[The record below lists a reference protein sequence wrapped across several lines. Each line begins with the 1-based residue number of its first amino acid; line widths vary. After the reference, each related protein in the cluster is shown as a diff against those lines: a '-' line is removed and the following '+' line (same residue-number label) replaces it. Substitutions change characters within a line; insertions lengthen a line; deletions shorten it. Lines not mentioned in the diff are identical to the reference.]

1 MDKTETIVQLK
12 KLLARNFLTKMIDNK
27 TEIEVSYHAKRTVTS
42 GTQIGLSFEQIS
54 NMVKGAVGVDG
65 NTLGFGMTF
74 LHELHHSNFRN
85 TII

>member
-1 MDKTETIVQLK
+1 
-12 KLLARNFLTKMIDNK
+12 MIDNK

-65 NTLGFGMTF
+65 NTLGFGMPSYMNFIIQQQVETIMILQNF
-74 LHELHHSNFRN
+74 LELDQLLI
-85 TII
+85 T

>member
-42 GTQIGLSFEQIS
+42 GTQIGLSFDKS
-54 NMVKGAVGVDG
+54 VTWLKVLLV
-65 NTLGFGMTF
+65 
-74 LHELHHSNFRN
+74 
-85 TII
+85 

>member
-12 KLLARNFLTKMIDNK
+12 KLLAKNFLIKMIDNK

-74 LHELHHSNFRN
+74 LHELHHNNRWRLS
-85 TII
+85 